1 MNDNSDIDKID
12 NIQVLI
18 DMCTKDAKEAN
29 ELAKKLEKINERFNL
44 IRDKIT
50 GLRHQYDNKSEEK
63 EDIVDAEL
71 NEKPKK
77 TKKPTKKE
85 LKKGELESAPA
96 PVSDSAPPDA
106 PQQPEQLEEIEVE
119 EDTKNKN
126 QIKKTTKKDETPVK
140 KTTKRG
146 KKKDEE

>member
-1 MNDNSDIDKID
+1 MDDNSDIDKID

-29 ELAKKLEKINERFNL
+29 ELAKKLEKINERFNI

-50 GLRHQYDNKSEEK
+50 SLRHQHDNKSEEK
-63 EDIVDAEL
+63 EDIVDTEL

-77 TKKPTKKE
+77 AKKPTKKE
-85 LKKGELESAPA
+85 LKKAEPEPVPA
-96 PVSDSAPPDA
+96 PVE
-106 PQQPEQLEEIEVE
+106 PEQIEEIEVE
-119 EDTKNKN
+119 EEAKNKN
-126 QIKKTTKKDETPVK
+126 QSKKTTKKEEVK
-140 KTTKRG
+140 KTTKRV

>member
-1 MNDNSDIDKID
+1 MDDNSDIDKIE

-29 ELAKKLEKINERFNL
+29 ELAKKLEKINERFNI

-50 GLRHQYDNKSEEK
+50 SLRHHHDNKSEEK
-63 EDIVDAEL
+63 EDVVDAEP

-77 TKKPTKKE
+77 VKKPTKKE
-85 LKKGELESAPA
+85 LKKEEPEPI
-96 PVSDSAPPDA
+96 PVPVE
-106 PQQPEQLEEIEVE
+106 PEQIEEIEVE
-119 EDTKNKN
+119 EEAKNKN
-126 QIKKTTKKDETPVK
+126 QIKKTAKKDEPVAK

-146 KKKDEE
+146 KKKDED